1 MKSLKS
7 SYACFRNVVTPRKV
21 ENLRWIAKIFQ
32 RRCNHNKRFSG
43 LHKDR
48 WMFDLC
54 QSSWYESRPRF
65 LLDFGLVGLADP
77 LENRKKFGL
86 RVLTFFHFFR
96 HVFCF
101 CFASWQSY
109 WVLVFL
115 QKSHLWKMSFLTF
128 PIVDETNEKVGGLER
143 LFVEK
148 IDKWVM
154 NEHNTSINQSSR
166 GAQIPSLLSLRLHGV
181 WKSHLTSLCYL

>member
-54 QSSWYESRPRF
+54 RSSWYESRPRF

-109 WVLVFL
+109 WVLGFSPKKPL
-115 QKSHLWKMSFLTF
+115 M
-128 PIVDETNEKVGGLER
+128 ENEFSDVSDR
-143 LFVEK
+143 WW
-148 IDKWVM
+148 DKWKSWRLLETFCRENWQVSH
-154 NEHNTSINQSSR
+154 EWTQHIHQPVESR
-166 GAQIPSLLSLRLHGV
+166 SADPLASLS
-181 WKSHLTSLCYL
+181 